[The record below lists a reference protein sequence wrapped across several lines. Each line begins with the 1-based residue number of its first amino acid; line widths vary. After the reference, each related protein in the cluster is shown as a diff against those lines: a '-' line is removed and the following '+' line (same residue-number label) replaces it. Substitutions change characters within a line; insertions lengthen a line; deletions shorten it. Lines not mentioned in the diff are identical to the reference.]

1 MFIRL
6 DTVLASVGQRE
17 RERERERDGQTD
29 RIGTTTMLML
39 VQQQYRTLLAL
50 HADARNKTTTGL
62 TAIYLQRA
70 KESGNSVDWSGRF
83 R

>member
-17 RERERERDGQTD
+17 RERERETDRQTDRQTD

-39 VQQQYRTLLAL
+39 VQQQYRTVLAL
-50 HADARNKTTTGL
+50 HADARKKNYNRQ
-62 TAIYLQRA
+62 A
-70 KESGNSVDWSGRF
+70 
-83 R
+83 